1 MRPQRDACPQVAER
15 TLAKGANVVSWLKKY
30 QFRGRVESIPENSI
44 VRNKNN
50 TPGRFSIIL
59 FCHNPILLRPSGPKA
74 LPSRVGNTAD
84 RRMCPGTSFQGVEYR
99 PSYCAGLIAG
109 EMRGS
114 VFRYYF
120 VSLDIFYNFVLT
132 PPSDDAKYLIIIW
145 R

>member
-30 QFRGRVESIPENSI
+30 QFQVRLVSIPENRFD
-44 VRNKNN
+44 RNKNN

-74 LPSRVGNTAD
+74 FPSRVGNTAD
-84 RRMCPGTSFQGVEYR
+84 RRMCPGTSFQGVEHR

-120 VSLDIFYNFVLT
+120 VSSDIFYNFVLT
-132 PPSDDAKYLIIIW
+132 PLSDDAKYLIIIW